1 MKIFLVVLL
10 VAVLSYLE
18 GADSTDCRV
27 GEHPKAC
34 NSWNNRNTSCFEGTC
49 YNPTPLPCEECYCYE
64 DDGEVCESKMCLVE
78 AETLRL
84 ESGECR
90 EPYRLPK
97 RLSWYFEDARRKK
110 GNNTS
115 RINVQ
120 YAADNFTKW

>member
-18 GADSTDCRV
+18 GADSMDCRV

-64 DDGEVCESKMCLVE
+64 DDGEVCESRCVCGSG
-78 AETLRL
+78 TLRL

-90 EPYRLPK
+90 EPSDCPRDSPGFQDALEK
-97 RLSWYFEDARRKK
+97 RK
-110 GNNTS
+110 
-115 RINVQ
+115 
-120 YAADNFTKW
+120 